1 MNIMVVLIK
10 AEMWQDLWKFGIF
23 GHFNSDDGIIVED
36 IFAIF
41 SVFSAIAFFRQKY
54 IRQISVKVLL
64 IIPIFN
70 DWALIMNEKLL

>member
-1 MNIMVVLIK
+1 MIMNIMVVLIK

-54 IRQISVKVLL
+54 IRQKYIRQISVKVLL
-64 IIPIFN
+64 IYQFS
-70 DWALIMNEKLL
+70 MTGR